1 MRTWYTIKAREVL
14 GPEPHDD
21 KEITVLDRRLVW
33 RDGLITFEADPRIV
47 GNILEAIG
55 LEEGTKTLDMP
66 IVLEDIRKE
75 DDEKLSRDQA
85 SKFRSIAALA
95 NYLALDRPDLQVA
108 VSVLCQK
115 MARPTVG
122 SWLRLK

>member
-1 MRTWYTIKAREVL
+1 MTRRS
-14 GPEPHDD
+14 
-21 KEITVLDRRLVW
+21 TVLDRRLVW

-55 LEEGTKTLDMP
+55 LEEGTKTLDLP
-66 IVLEDIRKE
+66 IVLEDIRRE
-75 DDEKLSRDQA
+75 DDEKLSRDQV

-95 NYLALDRPDLQVA
+95 NYLALDWPDLQVA

-115 MARPTVG
+115 MAKPTVG